1 MKNLGQM
8 MKQAQAM
15 QAKMQELQ
23 AALERTEVTGVA
35 GEAALVSVTVTGKGE
50 MRRIKIDPKLIDPN
64 ETSMLE
70 DLIVAAANDA
80 RAKADQQMQAE
91 MAKLTGGLQL
101 PPGFKLPLLILS
113 LTALPQCV
121 AGM

>member
-23 AALERTEVTGVA
+23 EALERTEVTGMSGGGMVA
-35 GEAALVSVTVTGKGE
+35 ITVSGKGE
-50 MRRIKIDPKLIDPN
+50 MRRVKIDPKLVDPADVG
-64 ETSMLE
+64 MLE

-80 RAKADQQMQAE
+80 RAKVEQHMQAE

-101 PPGFKLPLLILS
+101 PPGFKLPF
-113 LTALPQCV
+113 
-121 AGM
+121 

>member
-35 GEAALVSVTVTGKGE
+35 GGGMVSVTVTGKGE
-50 MRRIKIDPKLIDPN
+50 MRRIKIDPKLADPN
-64 ETSMLE
+64 EVGMLE
-70 DLIVAAANDA
+70 DLVVAAVNDA
-80 RAKADQQMQAE
+80 RGKAEQLKEAE

-101 PPGFKLPLLILS
+101 PPGFKLPF
-113 LTALPQCV
+113 
-121 AGM
+121 

>member
-15 QAKMQELQ
+15 QAKMQEMQ
-23 AALERTEVTGVA
+23 AALERTEVTGAA
-35 GEAALVSVTVTGKGE
+35 GGGMVTVTVSGKGE

-64 ETSMLE
+64 EAAMLE
-70 DLIVAAANDA
+70 DLIVAAINDA
-80 RAKADQQMQAE
+80 RARVDQQMQAE

-101 PPGFKLPLLILS
+101 PPGFKLPF
-113 LTALPQCV
+113 
-121 AGM
+121 

>member
-15 QAKMQELQ
+15 QAKMQEIQ
-23 AALERTEVTGVA
+23 AALERTEVPGVA
-35 GEAALVSVTVTGKGE
+35 GGGMVTVTVTGKGE
-50 MRRIKIDPKLIDPN
+50 MRRIKIDPKLVDPG
-64 ETSMLE
+64 EVAMLE

-80 RAKADQQMQAE
+80 RAKAEQQMQAE

-101 PPGFKLPLLILS
+101 PPGFKLPF
-113 LTALPQCV
+113 
-121 AGM
+121 

>member
-15 QAKMQELQ
+15 QAKMQEMQ
-23 AALERTEVTGVA
+23 AALERTEVTGAA
-35 GEAALVSVTVTGKGE
+35 GGGMVSVTVSGKGE
-50 MRRIKIDPKLIDPN
+50 MRRIKIDPKLVDPN
-64 ETSMLE
+64 EVTMLE

-101 PPGFKLPLLILS
+101 PPGFKLPF
-113 LTALPQCV
+113 
-121 AGM
+121 

>member
-15 QAKMQELQ
+15 QAKMQEMQ
-23 AALERTEVTGVA
+23 AALERTEVTGVS
-35 GEAALVSVTVTGKGE
+35 GGGMVSVTVSGKGE
-50 MRRIKIDPKLIDPN
+50 MRRVKIDPKLVDPN
-64 ETSMLE
+64 DVGMLE

-80 RAKADQQMQAE
+80 RAKVDQQMQAE

-101 PPGFKLPLLILS
+101 PPGLKLPF
-113 LTALPQCV
+113 
-121 AGM
+121 